1 LKARGAFRIPAGLK
15 VEIAS
20 PLLCAGATVYAPLK
34 RFYKPNNTCAVVGI
48 GGLGH
53 LAV

>member
-1 LKARGAFRIPAGLK
+1 M
-15 VEIAS
+15 EIAS
-20 PLLCAGATVYAPLK
+20 PLLCAGVTVFAPLK
-34 RFYKPNNTCAVVGI
+34 RFGKPNDTCAVVGI